1 MSEAR
6 AGEAD
11 GEKEVDAGS
20 RSGLEAPP
28 LSTAE
33 QAVGGGEKATAKK
46 IVDAGSR
53 DEIEGQPLKRAA
65 SDEVVA
71 L

>member
-6 AGEAD
+6 VGEAD

-20 RSGLEAPP
+20 RSGLEGPP

-33 QAVGGGEKATAKK
+33 QAVGGGEKAMAKK
-46 IVDAGSR
+46 SC
-53 DEIEGQPLKRAA
+53 
-65 SDEVVA
+65 
-71 L
+71 